1 MLLGWRLGQE
11 ECSTTGN
18 CMCKG
23 PEAGGNTVQGADCP
37 RSCSRSG
44 GWRGASGQS
53 KQSPCP
59 PQQLHFPSALL
70 LPLTLCVPCSSLP
83 FPLLHKTLL
92 FPPLQMSAPRSASAL
107 VRGTLTGPR
116 TWSEL
121 PLPANPCAGEMP
133 RQRSPVPVPRGQDPH
148 MTTMSRMNCAG
159 LRTQVRH
166 SGSTGEALNTLKPPL
181 CARYCSR
188 Y

>member
-1 MLLGWRLGQE
+1 M
-11 ECSTTGN
+11 
-18 CMCKG
+18 
-23 PEAGGNTVQGADCP
+23 VQGADCP

-59 PQQLHFPSALL
+59 PQQLHFPSTLL
-70 LPLTLCVPCSSLP
+70 LPLTLCASPLFPSLP
-83 FPLLHKTLL
+83 PPAQNSPIPSFANVRSPLCIRTGERHSTR
-92 FPPLQMSAPRSASAL
+92 PTDL
-107 VRGTLTGPR
+107 VRAASPYR
-116 TWSEL
+116 
-121 PLPANPCAGEMP
+121 PLCWGDA

-148 MTTMSRMNCAG
+148 MTTMSRMICAG
-159 LRTQVRH
+159 LGTQVRC

-181 CARYCSR
+181 YARYCSR